1 MKDGECLK
9 AYLYAAEAPG
19 NEQKEKFLEFLS
31 KKNGGRPVTLEW
43 VKDKSLGN
51 GFKLCCGSEIY
62 DWTTEGRLRQFK
74 EQMML
79 SVLLKRILKTGSLR

>member
-51 GFKLCCGSEIY
+51 GFKLC
-62 DWTTEGRLRQFK
+62 
-74 EQMML
+74 
-79 SVLLKRILKTGSLR
+79 